1 MKKLGVKVLFVI
13 GLLIFLF
20 PFVMRAIS
28 YFNQTTAIYN
38 YKSETEN
45 LSDDELNEQKNHYNN
60 YNEELADEN
69 PIVVM
74 GEDDFNIDET
84 QSSYDFLNSDDAI
97 GTLIIPSINVNLPIF
112 DGVTNLNLQKGIAHL
127 DNTSY
132 PTGEKSTH
140 CVLAGH
146 SGLSR
151 AKILDDLDKVKIGD
165 YFQIDYLNTTHNYI
179 VVDIQVVL
187 PEETDS
193 LRIKQ
198 GDTLV
203 TLVTC
208 TPKNINSHR
217 LLVTGRLT
225 GEIPQEEQISTLEYI
240 IQFIKLNYIYVI
252 LLIIFVICLMVFIKE
267 RKKEKKVKNK
277 DNETKENE
285 KEKNEN
291 IKNEKNGNNLNKE

>member
-1 MKKLGVKVLFVI
+1 MKKIGVKILFVI

-20 PFVMRAIS
+20 PFVMRTIS

-38 YKSETEN
+38 YKSTTKN
-45 LSDDELNEQKNHYNN
+45 LSEEELNEQKNHYNK

-69 PIVVM
+69 PIVEM
-74 GEDDFNIDET
+74 GEDDFNVDES
-84 QSSYDFLNSDDAI
+84 QSTYDFLNSDDAI
-97 GTLIIPSINVNLPIF
+97 GSLIIPSINVNLPIF

-151 AKILDDLDKVKIGD
+151 AKILDDLDKVQIGD
-165 YFQIDYLNTTHNYI
+165 YFQIDYLNTTHNYV
-179 VVDIQVVL
+179 VVDIQIVL
-187 PEETDS
+187 PEETDT

-198 GDTLV
+198 DDTLV

-225 GEIPQEEQISTLEYI
+225 DMIPQEETLSTWDYI
-240 IQFIKLNYIYVI
+240 VQFIKLNYIYII
-252 LLIIFVICLMVFIKE
+252 LFIIFVICLIIFLKE
-267 RKKEKKVKNK
+267 RKKGKKVKNNK
-277 DNETKENE
+277 IQENE
-285 KEKNEN
+285 KKEDIN
-291 IKNEKNGNNLNKE
+291 NKEKENNINKE

>member
-1 MKKLGVKVLFVI
+1 MKKIGVKILFVI

-20 PFVMRAIS
+20 PFVMRTIS

-38 YKSETEN
+38 YKSTTES
-45 LSDDELNEQKNHYNN
+45 LSEDELNEQKNHYNK

-69 PIVVM
+69 PIVEM
-74 GEDDFNIDET
+74 SEDDFNVDET
-84 QSSYDFLNSDDAI
+84 QSTYDFLNSDDAI
-97 GTLIIPSINVNLPIF
+97 GSLIIPSINVNLPIF

-151 AKILDDLDKVKIGD
+151 AKILDDLDKVQIGD
-165 YFQIDYLNTTHNYI
+165 YFQIDYLNTTHNYV
-179 VVDIQVVL
+179 VVDIQIVL
-187 PEETDS
+187 PEETES

-198 GDTLV
+198 DDTLV

-225 GEIPQEEQISTLEYI
+225 DMIPQDETLSTWDYI
-240 IQFIKLNYIYVI
+240 VQFIKLNYIYII
-252 LLIIFVICLMVFIKE
+252 LFIIFVICLIIFLKE
-267 RKKEKKVKNK
+267 RKKDKKVKNK
-277 DNETKENE
+277 DNKIKENE
-285 KEKNEN
+285 NIENVNNKEKEN
-291 IKNEKNGNNLNKE
+291 NINKE

>member
-1 MKKLGVKVLFVI
+1 MKKIGIRVLFII

-20 PFVMRAIS
+20 PFVMRTIS

-38 YKSETEN
+38 YKSSTEN
-45 LSDDELNEQKNHYNN
+45 LTEEELNEKKEQSKD

-69 PIVVM
+69 PIVEM

-84 QSSYDFLNSDDAI
+84 KSSYDFLNSDDAI

-112 DGVTNLNLQKGIAHL
+112 DGVSNINLQKGIAHL

-132 PTGEKSTH
+132 PTGEPSTH

-151 AKILDDLDKVKIGD
+151 AKILDDLDKLQIGD
-165 YFQIDYLNTTHNYI
+165 TFQIDYLNSVHNY
-179 VVDIQVVL
+179 VVINIQVVL
-187 PEETDS
+187 PDQTDS
-193 LRIKQ
+193 LRIQQ

-208 TPKNINSHR
+208 TPKNINTHR

-225 GEIPQEEQISTLEYI
+225 DELPQEDSISTLDYI
-240 IQFIKLNYIYVI
+240 IQFLRLNYIYVI
-252 LLIIFVICLMVFIKE
+252 LFIIFIICLIIFIIE
-267 RKKEKKVKNK
+267 RKKEKKIDKEKDEKENNENNNNKNEVK
-277 DNETKENE
+277 DN
-285 KEKNEN
+285 
-291 IKNEKNGNNLNKE
+291 NKI

>member
-1 MKKLGVKVLFVI
+1 MKKIGVKILFVI

-20 PFVMRAIS
+20 PFVMRTIS

-38 YKSETEN
+38 YKSTTKN
-45 LSDDELNEQKNHYNN
+45 LSEDELNEQKNHYNK

-69 PIVVM
+69 PIVEM
-74 GEDDFNIDET
+74 GEDDFNVDET
-84 QSSYDFLNSDDAI
+84 QSTYDFLNSDDAI
-97 GTLIIPSINVNLPIF
+97 GSLIIPSINVNLPIF

-151 AKILDDLDKVKIGD
+151 AKILDDLDKVQIGD
-165 YFQIDYLNTTHNYI
+165 YFQIDYLNTTHNYV
-179 VVDIQVVL
+179 VVDIQIVL
-187 PEETDS
+187 PEETES

-198 GDTLV
+198 DDTLV

-225 GEIPQEEQISTLEYI
+225 DMIPQEETLSTLDYI
-240 IQFIKLNYIYVI
+240 VQFIKLNYIYII
-252 LLIIFVICLMVFIKE
+252 LFIIFIICLIIFLKE
-267 RKKEKKVKNK
+267 RKKDKKVKNK
-277 DNETKENE
+277 DNKIKENE
-285 KEKNEN
+285 NIENVNNKEKEN
-291 IKNEKNGNNLNKE
+291 NINKE

>member
-1 MKKLGVKVLFVI
+1 MKKIGVKILFVI

-20 PFVMRAIS
+20 PFVMRTIS

-38 YKSETEN
+38 YKSTTKN
-45 LSDDELNEQKNHYNN
+45 LSEEELNEQKNHYNK

-69 PIVVM
+69 PIVEM
-74 GEDDFNIDET
+74 GEDDFNVDES
-84 QSSYDFLNSDDAI
+84 QSTYDFLNSDDAI
-97 GTLIIPSINVNLPIF
+97 GSLIIPSINVNLPIF

-151 AKILDDLDKVKIGD
+151 AKILDDLDKVQIGD
-165 YFQIDYLNTTHNYI
+165 YFQIDYLNTTHNYV
-179 VVDIQVVL
+179 VVDIQIVL
-187 PEETDS
+187 PEETDT

-198 GDTLV
+198 DDTLV

-225 GEIPQEEQISTLEYI
+225 DMIPQEETLSTWDYI
-240 IQFIKLNYIYVI
+240 VQFIKLNYIYII
-252 LLIIFVICLMVFIKE
+252 LFIIFVICLIIFLKE
-267 RKKEKKVKNK
+267 RKKGKKVKDNK
-277 DNETKENE
+277 IQENE
-285 KEKNEN
+285 KKEDINSKEKEN
-291 IKNEKNGNNLNKE
+291 NINKE

>member
-1 MKKLGVKVLFVI
+1 MKKIGVKILFVI

-20 PFVMRAIS
+20 PFVMRTIS

-38 YKSETEN
+38 YKSTTKN
-45 LSDDELNEQKNHYNN
+45 LSEEELNEQKNHYNK

-69 PIVVM
+69 PIVEM
-74 GEDDFNIDET
+74 GEDDFNVDET
-84 QSSYDFLNSDDAI
+84 QSTYDFLNSDDAI
-97 GTLIIPSINVNLPIF
+97 GSLIIPSINVNLPIF

-151 AKILDDLDKVKIGD
+151 AKILDDLDKVQIGD
-165 YFQIDYLNTTHNYI
+165 YFQIDYLNTTHNYV
-179 VVDIQVVL
+179 VVDIQIVL
-187 PEETDS
+187 PEETES

-198 GDTLV
+198 DDTLV

-225 GEIPQEEQISTLEYI
+225 DMIPQDETLSTLDYI
-240 IQFIKLNYIYVI
+240 VQFIKLNYIYII
-252 LLIIFVICLMVFIKE
+252 LFIIFVICLIIFLKE
-267 RKKEKKVKNK
+267 RKKDKKVKNK
-277 DNETKENE
+277 DNKIKENE
-285 KEKNEN
+285 NIENVNNKEKEN
-291 IKNEKNGNNLNKE
+291 NINKE

>member
-1 MKKLGVKVLFVI
+1 MKKIGVKILFVI

-20 PFVMRAIS
+20 PFVMRTIS

-38 YKSETEN
+38 YKSTTES
-45 LSDDELNEQKNHYNN
+45 LSEDELNEQKNHYNK

-69 PIVVM
+69 PIVEM
-74 GEDDFNIDET
+74 SEDDFNVDET
-84 QSSYDFLNSDDAI
+84 QSTYDFLNSDDAI
-97 GTLIIPSINVNLPIF
+97 GSLIIPSINVNLPIF

-151 AKILDDLDKVKIGD
+151 AKILDDLDKVQIGD
-165 YFQIDYLNTTHNYI
+165 YFQIDYLNTTHNYV
-179 VVDIQVVL
+179 VVDIQIVL
-187 PEETDS
+187 PEETES

-198 GDTLV
+198 DDTLV

-225 GEIPQEEQISTLEYI
+225 DTIPQEQTLSTWDYI
-240 IQFIKLNYIYVI
+240 VQFIKLNYIYII
-252 LLIIFVICLMVFIKE
+252 LFIIFIICLIIFLKE
-267 RKKEKKVKNK
+267 RKKDKKVKNK
-277 DNETKENE
+277 DNKIKENE
-285 KEKNEN
+285 NIENVNNKEK
-291 IKNEKNGNNLNKE
+291 

>member
-1 MKKLGVKVLFVI
+1 MKKIGVKILFVI

-20 PFVMRAIS
+20 PFVMRTIS

-38 YKSETEN
+38 YKSTTKN
-45 LSDDELNEQKNHYNN
+45 LSEEELNEQKNHYNK

-69 PIVVM
+69 PIVEM
-74 GEDDFNIDET
+74 GENDFNVDES
-84 QSSYDFLNSDDAI
+84 QSTYDFLNSDDAI
-97 GTLIIPSINVNLPIF
+97 GSLIIPSINVNLPIF

-151 AKILDDLDKVKIGD
+151 AKILDDLDKVQIGD
-165 YFQIDYLNTTHNYI
+165 YFQIDYLNTTHNYV
-179 VVDIQVVL
+179 VVDIQIVL
-187 PEETDS
+187 PEETES

-198 GDTLV
+198 DDTLV

-225 GEIPQEEQISTLEYI
+225 DIIPQEETLSTWDYI
-240 IQFIKLNYIYVI
+240 VQFIKLNYIYII
-252 LLIIFVICLMVFIKE
+252 LFIIFVICFI
-267 RKKEKKVKNK
+267 
-277 DNETKENE
+277 
-285 KEKNEN
+285 
-291 IKNEKNGNNLNKE
+291 IFLNDI

>member
-1 MKKLGVKVLFVI
+1 MKKIGVKILFVI

-20 PFVMRAIS
+20 PFVMRTIS

-38 YKSETEN
+38 YKSTTKN
-45 LSDDELNEQKNHYNN
+45 LSEEELNEQKNHYNK

-69 PIVVM
+69 PIVEM
-74 GEDDFNIDET
+74 GEDDFNVDET
-84 QSSYDFLNSDDAI
+84 QSTYDFLNSDDAI
-97 GTLIIPSINVNLPIF
+97 GSLIIPSINVNLPIF

-151 AKILDDLDKVKIGD
+151 AKILDDLDKVQIGD
-165 YFQIDYLNTTHNYI
+165 YFQIDYLNTTHNYV
-179 VVDIQVVL
+179 VVDIQIVL
-187 PEETDS
+187 PEETES

-198 GDTLV
+198 DDTLV

-225 GEIPQEEQISTLEYI
+225 DMIPQDETLSTLDYI
-240 IQFIKLNYIYVI
+240 VQFIKLNYIYII
-252 LLIIFVICLMVFIKE
+252 LFIIFIICLIIFLKE
-267 RKKEKKVKNK
+267 RKKDKKVKNK
-277 DNETKENE
+277 DNKIKENE
-285 KEKNEN
+285 NIENVNNKEKEN
-291 IKNEKNGNNLNKE
+291 NINKE

>member
-1 MKKLGVKVLFVI
+1 MKKIGVKILFVI

-20 PFVMRAIS
+20 PFVMRMIS

-38 YKSETEN
+38 YKSTTEN
-45 LSDDELNEQKNHYNN
+45 LSEDELNEQKNHYNK

-69 PIVVM
+69 PIVEM
-74 GEDDFNIDET
+74 GEDDFNVDET
-84 QSSYDFLNSDDAI
+84 QSTYDFLNSDDAI
-97 GTLIIPSINVNLPIF
+97 GSLIIPSINVNLPIF

-151 AKILDDLDKVKIGD
+151 AKILDDLDKVQIGD
-165 YFQIDYLNTTHNYI
+165 YFQIDYLNTTHNYV
-179 VVDIQVVL
+179 VVDIQIVL
-187 PEETDS
+187 PEETES

-198 GDTLV
+198 DDTLV

-225 GEIPQEEQISTLEYI
+225 DTIPQEQTLSTWDYI
-240 IQFIKLNYIYVI
+240 VQFIKLNYIYII
-252 LLIIFVICLMVFIKE
+252 LFIIFIICLIIFLKE
-267 RKKEKKVKNK
+267 RKKDKKVKNK
-277 DNETKENE
+277 DNKIKENE
-285 KEKNEN
+285 NIENVNNKEKEN
-291 IKNEKNGNNLNKE
+291 NINKE

>member
-1 MKKLGVKVLFVI
+1 MKKIGVKILFVI

-20 PFVMRAIS
+20 PFVMRTIS

-38 YKSETEN
+38 YKSTTES
-45 LSDDELNEQKNHYNN
+45 LSEDELNEQKNHYNK

-69 PIVVM
+69 PIVEM
-74 GEDDFNIDET
+74 SEDDFNVDET
-84 QSSYDFLNSDDAI
+84 QSTYDFLNSDDAI
-97 GTLIIPSINVNLPIF
+97 GSLIIPSINVNLPIF

-151 AKILDDLDKVKIGD
+151 AKILDDLDKVQIGD
-165 YFQIDYLNTTHNYI
+165 YFQIDYLNTTHNYV
-179 VVDIQVVL
+179 VVDIQIVL
-187 PEETDS
+187 PEETES

-198 GDTLV
+198 DDTLV

-225 GEIPQEEQISTLEYI
+225 DMIPQEQTLSTWDYI
-240 IQFIKLNYIYVI
+240 VQFIKLNYIYII
-252 LLIIFVICLMVFIKE
+252 LFIIFVICLIIFLKE
-267 RKKEKKVKNK
+267 RKKDKKVKNK
-277 DNETKENE
+277 DNKIKENE
-285 KEKNEN
+285 NIENVNNKEKEN
-291 IKNEKNGNNLNKE
+291 NINKE

>member
-1 MKKLGVKVLFVI
+1 MKKIGVKILFVI

-20 PFVMRAIS
+20 PFVMRTIS

-38 YKSETEN
+38 YKSTTKN
-45 LSDDELNEQKNHYNN
+45 LSEEELNEQKNHYNK

-69 PIVVM
+69 PIVEM
-74 GEDDFNIDET
+74 GENDFNVDES
-84 QSSYDFLNSDDAI
+84 QSTYDFLNSDDAI
-97 GTLIIPSINVNLPIF
+97 GSLIIPSINVNLPIF

-151 AKILDDLDKVKIGD
+151 AKILDDLDKVQIGD
-165 YFQIDYLNTTHNYI
+165 YFQIDYLNTTHNYV
-179 VVDIQVVL
+179 VVDIQIVL
-187 PEETDS
+187 PEETES

-198 GDTLV
+198 DDTLV

-225 GEIPQEEQISTLEYI
+225 DTIPQEQTLSTWDYI
-240 IQFIKLNYIYVI
+240 VQFIKLNYIYII
-252 LLIIFVICLMVFIKE
+252 LFIIFIICLIIFLKE
-267 RKKEKKVKNK
+267 RKKDKKVKNK
-277 DNETKENE
+277 DNKIKENE
-285 KEKNEN
+285 NIENVNNKEKEN
-291 IKNEKNGNNLNKE
+291 NINKE

>member
-1 MKKLGVKVLFVI
+1 MKKIGVKILFVI

-20 PFVMRAIS
+20 PFVMRMIS

-38 YKSETEN
+38 YKSTTEN
-45 LSDDELNEQKNHYNN
+45 LSEDELNEQKNHYNK

-69 PIVVM
+69 PIVEM
-74 GEDDFNIDET
+74 GEDDFNVDET
-84 QSSYDFLNSDDAI
+84 QSTYDFLNSDDAI
-97 GTLIIPSINVNLPIF
+97 GSLIIPSINVNLPIF

-151 AKILDDLDKVKIGD
+151 AKILDDLDKVQIGD
-165 YFQIDYLNTTHNYI
+165 YFQIDYLNTTHNYV
-179 VVDIQVVL
+179 VVDIQIVL
-187 PEETDS
+187 PEETES

-198 GDTLV
+198 DDTLV

-225 GEIPQEEQISTLEYI
+225 DMIPQDETLSTLDYI
-240 IQFIKLNYIYVI
+240 VQFIKLNYIYII
-252 LLIIFVICLMVFIKE
+252 LFIIFVICLIIFLKE
-267 RKKEKKVKNK
+267 RKKDKKVKNK
-277 DNETKENE
+277 DNKIKENE
-285 KEKNEN
+285 NIENVNNKEKEN
-291 IKNEKNGNNLNKE
+291 NINKE

>member
-1 MKKLGVKVLFVI
+1 MKKIGVKILFVI

-20 PFVMRAIS
+20 PFVMRTIS

-38 YKSETEN
+38 YKSTTES
-45 LSDDELNEQKNHYNN
+45 LSEDELNEQKNHYNK

-69 PIVVM
+69 PIVEM
-74 GEDDFNIDET
+74 SEDDFNVDET
-84 QSSYDFLNSDDAI
+84 QSTYDFLNSDDAI
-97 GTLIIPSINVNLPIF
+97 GSLIIPSINVNLPIF

-151 AKILDDLDKVKIGD
+151 AKILDDLDEVQIGD
-165 YFQIDYLNTTHNYI
+165 YFQIDYLNTTHNYV
-179 VVDIQVVL
+179 VVDIQIVL
-187 PEETDS
+187 PEETES

-198 GDTLV
+198 DDTLV

-225 GEIPQEEQISTLEYI
+225 DTIPQEQTLSTWDYI
-240 IQFIKLNYIYVI
+240 VQFIKLNYIYII
-252 LLIIFVICLMVFIKE
+252 LFIIFIICLIIFLKE
-267 RKKEKKVKNK
+267 RKKDKKVKNK
-277 DNETKENE
+277 DNKIKENE
-285 KEKNEN
+285 NIENVNNKEKEN
-291 IKNEKNGNNLNKE
+291 NINKE

>member
-1 MKKLGVKVLFVI
+1 MKKIGVKILFVI

-20 PFVMRAIS
+20 PFVMRTIS

-38 YKSETEN
+38 YKSTTKN
-45 LSDDELNEQKNHYNN
+45 LSEEELNEQKNHYNK

-69 PIVVM
+69 PIVEM
-74 GEDDFNIDET
+74 GENDFNVDES
-84 QSSYDFLNSDDAI
+84 QSTYDFLNSDDAI
-97 GTLIIPSINVNLPIF
+97 GSLIIPSINVNLPIF

-151 AKILDDLDKVKIGD
+151 AKILDDLDKVQIGD
-165 YFQIDYLNTTHNYI
+165 YFQIDYLNTTHNYV
-179 VVDIQVVL
+179 VVDIQIVL
-187 PEETDS
+187 PEETES

-198 GDTLV
+198 DDTLV

-225 GEIPQEEQISTLEYI
+225 DIIPQEETLSTWDYI
-240 IQFIKLNYIYVI
+240 VQFIKLNYIYII
-252 LLIIFVICLMVFIKE
+252 LFIIFVICLIIFLKE
-267 RKKEKKVKNK
+267 RKKGKKVKDNK
-277 DNETKENE
+277 IQENE
-285 KEKNEN
+285 KNEDINSKENN
-291 IKNEKNGNNLNKE
+291 INKE

>member
-1 MKKLGVKVLFVI
+1 MKKIGVKILFVI

-20 PFVMRAIS
+20 PFVMRTIS

-38 YKSETEN
+38 YKSTTES
-45 LSDDELNEQKNHYNN
+45 LSEDELNEQKNHYNK

-69 PIVVM
+69 PIVEM
-74 GEDDFNIDET
+74 SEDDFNVDET
-84 QSSYDFLNSDDAI
+84 QSTYDFLNSDDAI
-97 GTLIIPSINVNLPIF
+97 GSLIIPSINVNLPIF

-151 AKILDDLDKVKIGD
+151 AKILDDLDKVQIGD

-179 VVDIQVVL
+179 VIDIQMVL
-187 PEETDS
+187 PEETES

-198 GDTLV
+198 DDTLV

-225 GEIPQEEQISTLEYI
+225 DTIPQEQTLSTWDYI
-240 IQFIKLNYIYVI
+240 VQFIKLNYIYII
-252 LLIIFVICLMVFIKE
+252 LFIIFIICLIIFLKE
-267 RKKEKKVKNK
+267 RKKDKKVKNK
-277 DNETKENE
+277 DNKIKENE
-285 KEKNEN
+285 NIENVNNKEKEN
-291 IKNEKNGNNLNKE
+291 NINKE

>member
-1 MKKLGVKVLFVI
+1 MKKIGVKILFVI

-20 PFVMRAIS
+20 PFVMRTIS

-38 YKSETEN
+38 YKSTTES
-45 LSDDELNEQKNHYNN
+45 LSEDELNEQKNHYNK

-69 PIVVM
+69 PIVEM
-74 GEDDFNIDET
+74 GEDDFNVDET
-84 QSSYDFLNSDDAI
+84 QSTYDFLNSDDAI
-97 GTLIIPSINVNLPIF
+97 GSLIIPSINVNLPIF

-151 AKILDDLDKVKIGD
+151 AKILDDLDKVQIGD
-165 YFQIDYLNTTHNYI
+165 YFQIDYLNTTHNYV
-179 VVDIQVVL
+179 VVDIQIVL
-187 PEETDS
+187 PEETES

-198 GDTLV
+198 DDTLV

-225 GEIPQEEQISTLEYI
+225 DTIPQEQTLSTWDYI
-240 IQFIKLNYIYVI
+240 VQFIKLNYIYII
-252 LLIIFVICLMVFIKE
+252 LFIIFIICLIIFLKE
-267 RKKEKKVKNK
+267 RKKDKKVKNNK
-277 DNETKENE
+277 IQENE
-285 KEKNEN
+285 KKEDIN
-291 IKNEKNGNNLNKE
+291 NKEKENNINKE

>member
-20 PFVMRAIS
+20 PFVMRMIS

-38 YKSETEN
+38 YKSTTEN
-45 LSDDELNEQKNHYNN
+45 LSEDELNEQKNHYNK

-69 PIVVM
+69 PIVEM
-74 GEDDFNIDET
+74 GEDDFNVDET
-84 QSSYDFLNSDDAI
+84 QSTYDFLNSDDAI
-97 GTLIIPSINVNLPIF
+97 GSLIIPSINVNLPIF

-151 AKILDDLDKVKIGD
+151 AKILDDLDKVQIGD
-165 YFQIDYLNTTHNYI
+165 YFQIDYLNTTHNYV
-179 VVDIQVVL
+179 VVDIQIVL
-187 PEETDS
+187 PEETES

-198 GDTLV
+198 DDTLV

-225 GEIPQEEQISTLEYI
+225 DMIPQEETLSTLDYI
-240 IQFIKLNYIYVI
+240 VQFIKLNYIYII
-252 LLIIFVICLMVFIKE
+252 LFIIFIICLIIFLKE
-267 RKKEKKVKNK
+267 RKKDKKVKNK
-277 DNETKENE
+277 DNKIKENE
-285 KEKNEN
+285 NIENINNKEKEN
-291 IKNEKNGNNLNKE
+291 NINKE

>member
-1 MKKLGVKVLFVI
+1 MKKIGVKILFVI

-20 PFVMRAIS
+20 PFVMRTIS

-38 YKSETEN
+38 YKSTTES
-45 LSDDELNEQKNHYNN
+45 LSEDELNEQKNHYNK

-69 PIVVM
+69 PIVEM
-74 GEDDFNIDET
+74 GENDFNVDES
-84 QSSYDFLNSDDAI
+84 QSTYDFLNSDDAI
-97 GTLIIPSINVNLPIF
+97 GSLIIPSINVNLPIF

-151 AKILDDLDKVKIGD
+151 AKILDDLDKVQIGD
-165 YFQIDYLNTTHNYI
+165 YFQIDYLNTTHNYV
-179 VVDIQVVL
+179 VVDIQIVL
-187 PEETDS
+187 PEETES

-198 GDTLV
+198 DDTLV

-225 GEIPQEEQISTLEYI
+225 DMIPQDETLSTLDYI
-240 IQFIKLNYIYVI
+240 VQFIKLNYIYII
-252 LLIIFVICLMVFIKE
+252 LFIIFIICLIIFLKE
-267 RKKEKKVKNK
+267 RKKDKKVKNK
-277 DNETKENE
+277 DNKIKENE
-285 KEKNEN
+285 NIENINNKEKEN
-291 IKNEKNGNNLNKE
+291 NINKE

>member
-1 MKKLGVKVLFVI
+1 MKKIGVKILFVI

-20 PFVMRAIS
+20 PFVMRTIS

-38 YKSETEN
+38 YKSTTES
-45 LSDDELNEQKNHYNN
+45 LSEDELNEQKNHYNK

-69 PIVVM
+69 PIVEM
-74 GEDDFNIDET
+74 SEDDFNVDET
-84 QSSYDFLNSDDAI
+84 QSTYDFLNSDDAI
-97 GTLIIPSINVNLPIF
+97 GSLIIPSINVNLPIF

-151 AKILDDLDKVKIGD
+151 AKILDDLDKVQIGD
-165 YFQIDYLNTTHNYI
+165 YFQIDYLNTTHNYV
-179 VVDIQVVL
+179 VVDIQIVL
-187 PEETDS
+187 PEETES

-198 GDTLV
+198 DDTLV

-225 GEIPQEEQISTLEYI
+225 DTIPQEQTLSTWDYI
-240 IQFIKLNYIYVI
+240 VQFIKLNYIYII
-252 LLIIFVICLMVFIKE
+252 LFIIFIICLIIFLKE
-267 RKKEKKVKNK
+267 RKKDKKVKNK
-277 DNETKENE
+277 DNKIKENE
-285 KEKNEN
+285 NIENINNKEKEN
-291 IKNEKNGNNLNKE
+291 NINKE

>member
-1 MKKLGVKVLFVI
+1 MKKIGVKILFVI

-20 PFVMRAIS
+20 PFVMRMIS

-38 YKSETEN
+38 YKSTTEN
-45 LSDDELNEQKNHYNN
+45 LSEDELNEQKNHYNK

-69 PIVVM
+69 PIVEM
-74 GEDDFNIDET
+74 GEDDFNVDET
-84 QSSYDFLNSDDAI
+84 QSTYDFLNSDDAI
-97 GTLIIPSINVNLPIF
+97 GSLIIPSINVNLPIF

-151 AKILDDLDKVKIGD
+151 AKILDDLDKVQIGD
-165 YFQIDYLNTTHNYI
+165 YFQIDYLNTTHNYV
-179 VVDIQVVL
+179 VVDIQIVL
-187 PEETDS
+187 PEETES

-198 GDTLV
+198 DDTLV

-225 GEIPQEEQISTLEYI
+225 DMIPQEETLSTLDYI
-240 IQFIKLNYIYVI
+240 VQFIKLNYIYII
-252 LLIIFVICLMVFIKE
+252 LFIIFIICLIIFLKE
-267 RKKEKKVKNK
+267 RKKDKKVKNNK
-277 DNETKENE
+277 IQENE
-285 KEKNEN
+285 KKEDIN
-291 IKNEKNGNNLNKE
+291 NKEKENNINKE

>member
-1 MKKLGVKVLFVI
+1 MKKIGVKILFVI

-20 PFVMRAIS
+20 PFVMRTIS

-38 YKSETEN
+38 YKSTTES
-45 LSDDELNEQKNHYNN
+45 LSEDELNEQKNHYNK

-69 PIVVM
+69 PIVEM
-74 GEDDFNIDET
+74 GENDFNVDES
-84 QSSYDFLNSDDAI
+84 QSTYDFLNSDDAI
-97 GTLIIPSINVNLPIF
+97 GSLIIPSINVNLPIF

-151 AKILDDLDKVKIGD
+151 AKILDDLDKVQIGD
-165 YFQIDYLNTTHNYI
+165 YFQIDYLNTTHNYV
-179 VVDIQVVL
+179 VVDIQIVL
-187 PEETDS
+187 PEETES

-198 GDTLV
+198 DDTLV

-225 GEIPQEEQISTLEYI
+225 DTIPQEQTLSTWDYI
-240 IQFIKLNYIYVI
+240 VQFIKLNYIYII
-252 LLIIFVICLMVFIKE
+252 LFIIFVICLIIFLKE
-267 RKKEKKVKNK
+267 RKKGKKVKDNK
-277 DNETKENE
+277 IQENE
-285 KEKNEN
+285 KNEDINSKENN
-291 IKNEKNGNNLNKE
+291 INKE

>member
-1 MKKLGVKVLFVI
+1 MKKIGVKILFVI

-20 PFVMRAIS
+20 PFVMRTIS

-38 YKSETEN
+38 YKSTTKN
-45 LSDDELNEQKNHYNN
+45 LSEEELNEQKNHYNK

-69 PIVVM
+69 PIVEM
-74 GEDDFNIDET
+74 GEDDFNVDES
-84 QSSYDFLNSDDAI
+84 QSTYDFLNSDDAI
-97 GTLIIPSINVNLPIF
+97 GSLIIPSINVNLPIF

-151 AKILDDLDKVKIGD
+151 AKILDDLDKVQIGD
-165 YFQIDYLNTTHNYI
+165 YFQIDYLNTTHNYV
-179 VVDIQVVL
+179 VVDIQIVL
-187 PEETDS
+187 PEETDT

-198 GDTLV
+198 DDTLV

-225 GEIPQEEQISTLEYI
+225 DMIPQEETLSTWDYI
-240 IQFIKLNYIYVI
+240 VQFIKLNYIYIILFVI
-252 LLIIFVICLMVFIKE
+252 FIICLIIFLKE
-267 RKKEKKVKNK
+267 RKKGKKVKNNK
-277 DNETKENE
+277 IQENE
-285 KEKNEN
+285 KKEDINSKEKEN
-291 IKNEKNGNNLNKE
+291 NINKE

>member
-1 MKKLGVKVLFVI
+1 MKKIGVKILFVI

-20 PFVMRAIS
+20 PFVMRTIS

-38 YKSETEN
+38 YKSTTES
-45 LSDDELNEQKNHYNN
+45 LSEDELNEQKNHYNK

-69 PIVVM
+69 PIVEM
-74 GEDDFNIDET
+74 GEDDFNVDET
-84 QSSYDFLNSDDAI
+84 QSTYDFLNSDDAI
-97 GTLIIPSINVNLPIF
+97 GSLIIPSINVNLPIF

-151 AKILDDLDKVKIGD
+151 AKILDDLDKVQIGD
-165 YFQIDYLNTTHNYI
+165 YFQIDYLNTTHNYV
-179 VVDIQVVL
+179 VVDIQIVL
-187 PEETDS
+187 PEETES

-198 GDTLV
+198 DDTLV

-225 GEIPQEEQISTLEYI
+225 DTIPQEQTLSTWDYI
-240 IQFIKLNYIYVI
+240 VQFIKLNYIYII
-252 LLIIFVICLMVFIKE
+252 LFIIFVICLIIFLKE
-267 RKKEKKVKNK
+267 RKKDKKVKNK
-277 DNETKENE
+277 DNKIKENE
-285 KEKNEN
+285 NIENVNNKEKEN
-291 IKNEKNGNNLNKE
+291 NINKE

>member
-1 MKKLGVKVLFVI
+1 MKKIGVKILFVI

-20 PFVMRAIS
+20 PFVMRTIS

-38 YKSETEN
+38 YKSTTES
-45 LSDDELNEQKNHYNN
+45 LSEDELNEQKNHYNK

-69 PIVVM
+69 PIVEM
-74 GEDDFNIDET
+74 SEDDFNVDET
-84 QSSYDFLNSDDAI
+84 QSTYDFLNSDDAI
-97 GTLIIPSINVNLPIF
+97 GSLIIPSINVNLPIF

-151 AKILDDLDKVKIGD
+151 AKILDDLDKVQIGD

-179 VVDIQVVL
+179 VIDIQVVL
-187 PEETDS
+187 PEETES

-198 GDTLV
+198 DDTLV

-225 GEIPQEEQISTLEYI
+225 DMIPQDETLSTLDYI
-240 IQFIKLNYIYVI
+240 VQFIKLNYIYII
-252 LLIIFVICLMVFIKE
+252 LFIIFVICLIIFLKE
-267 RKKEKKVKNK
+267 RKKDKKVKNK
-277 DNETKENE
+277 DNKIKENE
-285 KEKNEN
+285 NIENVNNKEKEN
-291 IKNEKNGNNLNKE
+291 NINKE

>member
-1 MKKLGVKVLFVI
+1 
-13 GLLIFLF
+13 
-20 PFVMRAIS
+20 MRTIS

-38 YKSETEN
+38 YKSTTKN
-45 LSDDELNEQKNHYNN
+45 LSEEELNEQKNHYNK

-69 PIVVM
+69 PIVEM
-74 GEDDFNIDET
+74 GENDFNVDET
-84 QSSYDFLNSDDAI
+84 QSTYDFLNSDDAI
-97 GTLIIPSINVNLPIF
+97 GSLIIPSINVNLPIF

-146 SGLSR
+146 SRLSR
-151 AKILDDLDKVKIGD
+151 AKILDDLDKVQIGD
-165 YFQIDYLNTTHNYI
+165 YFQIDYLNTTHNYV
-179 VVDIQVVL
+179 VVDIQIVL
-187 PEETDS
+187 PEEAES

-198 GDTLV
+198 DDTLV

-225 GEIPQEEQISTLEYI
+225 DTIPQEQTLSTWDYI
-240 IQFIKLNYIYVI
+240 VQFIKLNYIYII
-252 LLIIFVICLMVFIKE
+252 LFIIFIICLIIFLKE
-267 RKKEKKVKNK
+267 RKKDKKVKNK
-277 DNETKENE
+277 DNKIKENE
-285 KEKNEN
+285 NIENVNNKEKEN
-291 IKNEKNGNNLNKE
+291 NINKE

>member
-1 MKKLGVKVLFVI
+1 MKKIGVKILFVI

-20 PFVMRAIS
+20 PFVMRTIS

-38 YKSETEN
+38 YKSTTES
-45 LSDDELNEQKNHYNN
+45 LSEDELNEQKNHYNK

-69 PIVVM
+69 PIVEM
-74 GEDDFNIDET
+74 SEDDFNVDET
-84 QSSYDFLNSDDAI
+84 QSTYDFLNSDDAI
-97 GTLIIPSINVNLPIF
+97 GSLIIPSINVNLPIF

-151 AKILDDLDKVKIGD
+151 AKILDDLDKVQIGD

-179 VVDIQVVL
+179 VIDIQVVL
-187 PEETDS
+187 PEETDT

-198 GDTLV
+198 DDTLV

-225 GEIPQEEQISTLEYI
+225 DMIPQEQTLSTWDYI
-240 IQFIKLNYIYVI
+240 VQFIKLNYIYII
-252 LLIIFVICLMVFIKE
+252 LFIIFIICLIIFLKE
-267 RKKEKKVKNK
+267 RKKDKKVKNK
-277 DNETKENE
+277 DNKIKENE
-285 KEKNEN
+285 NIENVNNKEKEN
-291 IKNEKNGNNLNKE
+291 NINKE

>member
-1 MKKLGVKVLFVI
+1 MKKIGVKILFVI

-20 PFVMRAIS
+20 PFVMRTIS

-38 YKSETEN
+38 YKSTTKN
-45 LSDDELNEQKNHYNN
+45 LSEEELNEQKNHYNK

-69 PIVVM
+69 PIVEM
-74 GEDDFNIDET
+74 GEDDFNVDES
-84 QSSYDFLNSDDAI
+84 QSTYDFLNSDDAI
-97 GTLIIPSINVNLPIF
+97 GSLIIPSINVNLPIF

-151 AKILDDLDKVKIGD
+151 AKILDDLDKVQIGD
-165 YFQIDYLNTTHNYI
+165 YFQIDYLNTTHNYV
-179 VVDIQVVL
+179 VVDIQIVL
-187 PEETDS
+187 PEETDT

-198 GDTLV
+198 DDTLV

-225 GEIPQEEQISTLEYI
+225 DMIPQEETLSTWDYI
-240 IQFIKLNYIYVI
+240 VQFIKLNYIYIILFVI
-252 LLIIFVICLMVFIKE
+252 FIICLIIFLKE
-267 RKKEKKVKNK
+267 RKKGKKVKNK
-277 DNETKENE
+277 KIQENENKEDINNKEKEN
-285 KEKNEN
+285 N
-291 IKNEKNGNNLNKE
+291 INKE

>member
-1 MKKLGVKVLFVI
+1 MKKIGVKILFVI

-20 PFVMRAIS
+20 PFVMRTIS

-38 YKSETEN
+38 YKSTTES
-45 LSDDELNEQKNHYNN
+45 LSEDELNEQKNHYNK

-69 PIVVM
+69 PIVEM
-74 GEDDFNIDET
+74 SEDDFNVDET
-84 QSSYDFLNSDDAI
+84 QSTYDFLNSDDAI
-97 GTLIIPSINVNLPIF
+97 GSLIIPSINVNLPIF

-151 AKILDDLDKVKIGD
+151 AKILDDLDKVQIGD
-165 YFQIDYLNTTHNYI
+165 YFQIDYLNTTHNYV
-179 VVDIQVVL
+179 VVDIQIVL
-187 PEETDS
+187 PEETES

-198 GDTLV
+198 DDTLV

-225 GEIPQEEQISTLEYI
+225 DMIPQEETLSTLDYI
-240 IQFIKLNYIYVI
+240 VQFIKLNYIYII
-252 LLIIFVICLMVFIKE
+252 LFIIFIICLIIFLKE
-267 RKKEKKVKNK
+267 RKKDKKVKNK
-277 DNETKENE
+277 DNKIKENE
-285 KEKNEN
+285 NIENINNKEKEN
-291 IKNEKNGNNLNKE
+291 NINKE

>member
-1 MKKLGVKVLFVI
+1 MRKIGIKILFVI

-20 PFVMRAIS
+20 PFVMRTIS

-38 YKSETEN
+38 YKSTTEN
-45 LSDDELNEQKNHYNN
+45 LTEDELNERKEKSQD

-69 PIVVM
+69 PIVEM
-74 GEDDFNIDET
+74 GEDDFNVEENAST
-84 QSSYDFLNSDDAI
+84 YDFLNSDDAI

-112 DGVTNLNLQKGIAHL
+112 DGVSNINLQKGIAHL

-132 PTGEKSTH
+132 PTGEPSTH

-151 AKILDDLDKVKIGD
+151 AKILDDLDKLQIGD
-165 YFQIDYLNTTHNYI
+165 SFQIDYLNTINNY
-179 VVDIQVVL
+179 VVVNIQVVL
-187 PEETDS
+187 PDQTDS
-193 LRIKQ
+193 LKIQQ

-225 GEIPQEEQISTLEYI
+225 DTAPQEELSILDRI
-240 IQFIKLNYIYVI
+240 IQFLRLNYIYVI
-252 LLIIFVICLMVFIKE
+252 LFIIFIICLIIFIRE
-267 RKKEKKVKNK
+267 RKKEKKKYKSKEKVKNENK
-277 DNETKENE
+277 DNLKS
-285 KEKNEN
+285 EKNEEKLN
-291 IKNEKNGNNLNKE
+291 NE

>member
-1 MKKLGVKVLFVI
+1 MKKIGVKILFVI

-20 PFVMRAIS
+20 PFVMRTIS

-38 YKSETEN
+38 YKSTTES
-45 LSDDELNEQKNHYNN
+45 LSEDELNEQKNHYNK

-69 PIVVM
+69 PIVEM
-74 GEDDFNIDET
+74 GENDFNVDES
-84 QSSYDFLNSDDAI
+84 QSTYDFLNSDDAI
-97 GTLIIPSINVNLPIF
+97 GSLIIPSINVNLPIF

-151 AKILDDLDKVKIGD
+151 AKILDDLDKVQIGD
-165 YFQIDYLNTTHNYI
+165 YFQIDYLNTTHNYV
-179 VVDIQVVL
+179 VVDIQIVL
-187 PEETDS
+187 PEETES

-198 GDTLV
+198 DDTLV

-225 GEIPQEEQISTLEYI
+225 DMIPQDETLSTLDYI
-240 IQFIKLNYIYVI
+240 VQFIKLNYIYII
-252 LLIIFVICLMVFIKE
+252 LFIIFIICLIIFLKE
-267 RKKEKKVKNK
+267 RKKDKKVKNK
-277 DNETKENE
+277 DNKIKENE
-285 KEKNEN
+285 NIENVNNKEKEN
-291 IKNEKNGNNLNKE
+291 NINKE

>member
-1 MKKLGVKVLFVI
+1 MKKIGVKILFVI

-20 PFVMRAIS
+20 PFVMRTIS

-38 YKSETEN
+38 YKSTTES
-45 LSDDELNEQKNHYNN
+45 LSEDELNEQKNHYNK

-69 PIVVM
+69 PIVEM
-74 GEDDFNIDET
+74 GEDDFNVDET
-84 QSSYDFLNSDDAI
+84 QSTYDFLNSDDAI
-97 GTLIIPSINVNLPIF
+97 GSLIIPSINVNLPIF

-151 AKILDDLDKVKIGD
+151 AKILDDLDKVQIGD
-165 YFQIDYLNTTHNYI
+165 YFQIDYLNTTHNYV
-179 VVDIQVVL
+179 VVDIQIVL
-187 PEETDS
+187 PEETES

-198 GDTLV
+198 DDTLV

-225 GEIPQEEQISTLEYI
+225 DMIPQEETLSTLDYI
-240 IQFIKLNYIYVI
+240 VQFIKLNYIYII
-252 LLIIFVICLMVFIKE
+252 LFIIFIICLIIFLKE
-267 RKKEKKVKNK
+267 RKKRQKK
-277 DNETKENE
+277 
-285 KEKNEN
+285 
-291 IKNEKNGNNLNKE
+291 

>member
-1 MKKLGVKVLFVI
+1 MKKIGVKILFVI

-20 PFVMRAIS
+20 PFVMRTIS

-38 YKSETEN
+38 YKSTTES
-45 LSDDELNEQKNHYNN
+45 LSEDELNEQKNHYNK

-69 PIVVM
+69 PIVEM
-74 GEDDFNIDET
+74 GEDDFNVDET
-84 QSSYDFLNSDDAI
+84 QSTYDFLNSDDAI
-97 GTLIIPSINVNLPIF
+97 GSLIIPSINVNLPIF

-151 AKILDDLDKVKIGD
+151 AKILDDLDKVQIGD
-165 YFQIDYLNTTHNYI
+165 YFQIDYLNTTHNYV
-179 VVDIQVVL
+179 VVDIQIVL
-187 PEETDS
+187 PEETES

-198 GDTLV
+198 DDTLV

-225 GEIPQEEQISTLEYI
+225 DMIPQEETLSTLDYI
-240 IQFIKLNYIYVI
+240 VQFIKLNYIYII
-252 LLIIFVICLMVFIKE
+252 LFIIFIICLIIFLKE
-267 RKKEKKVKNK
+267 RKKDKKVKNK
-277 DNETKENE
+277 DNKIKENKKKEDIKNKE
-285 KEKNEN
+285 KENN
-291 IKNEKNGNNLNKE
+291 INKE

>member
-1 MKKLGVKVLFVI
+1 MKKIGVKILFVI

-20 PFVMRAIS
+20 PFVMRTIS

-38 YKSETEN
+38 YKSTTES
-45 LSDDELNEQKNHYNN
+45 LSEDELNEQKNHYNK

-69 PIVVM
+69 PIVEM
-74 GEDDFNIDET
+74 GENDFNVDES
-84 QSSYDFLNSDDAI
+84 QSTYDFLNSDDAI
-97 GTLIIPSINVNLPIF
+97 GSLIIPSINVNLPIF

-151 AKILDDLDKVKIGD
+151 AKILDDLDKVQIGD
-165 YFQIDYLNTTHNYI
+165 YFQIDYLNTTHNYV
-179 VVDIQVVL
+179 VVDIQIVL
-187 PEETDS
+187 PEETES

-198 GDTLV
+198 DDTLV

-225 GEIPQEEQISTLEYI
+225 DTIPQEQTLSTWDYI
-240 IQFIKLNYIYVI
+240 VQFIKLNYIYII
-252 LLIIFVICLMVFIKE
+252 LFIIFIICLIIFLKE
-267 RKKEKKVKNK
+267 RKKDKKVKNK
-277 DNETKENE
+277 DNKIKENE
-285 KEKNEN
+285 NIENVNNKEKEN
-291 IKNEKNGNNLNKE
+291 NINKE

>member
-1 MKKLGVKVLFVI
+1 MKKIGVKILFVI

-20 PFVMRAIS
+20 PFVMRTIS

-38 YKSETEN
+38 YKSTTES
-45 LSDDELNEQKNHYNN
+45 LSEDELNEQKNHYNK

-69 PIVVM
+69 PIVEM
-74 GEDDFNIDET
+74 GEDDFNVDET
-84 QSSYDFLNSDDAI
+84 QSTYDFLNSDDAI
-97 GTLIIPSINVNLPIF
+97 GSLIIPSINVNLPIF

-151 AKILDDLDKVKIGD
+151 AKILDDLDKVQIGD
-165 YFQIDYLNTTHNYI
+165 YFQIDYLNTTHNYV
-179 VVDIQVVL
+179 VVDIQIVL
-187 PEETDS
+187 PEETES

-198 GDTLV
+198 DDTLV

-225 GEIPQEEQISTLEYI
+225 DMIPQDETLSTLDYI
-240 IQFIKLNYIYVI
+240 VQFIKLNYIYII
-252 LLIIFVICLMVFIKE
+252 LFIIFVICLIIFLKE
-267 RKKEKKVKNK
+267 RKKDKKVKNK
-277 DNETKENE
+277 DNKIKENE
-285 KEKNEN
+285 NIENVNNKEKEN
-291 IKNEKNGNNLNKE
+291 NINKE

>member
-1 MKKLGVKVLFVI
+1 MKKIGVKILFVI

-20 PFVMRAIS
+20 PFVMRTIS

-38 YKSETEN
+38 YKSTTES
-45 LSDDELNEQKNHYNN
+45 LSEDELNEQKNHYNK

-69 PIVVM
+69 PIFDM
-74 GEDDFNIDET
+74 SEDDFNVDET
-84 QSSYDFLNSDDAI
+84 QSTYDFLNSDDAI
-97 GTLIIPSINVNLPIF
+97 GSLIIPSINVNLPIF

-151 AKILDDLDKVKIGD
+151 AKILDDLDKVQIGD
-165 YFQIDYLNTTHNYI
+165 YFQIDYLNTTHNYV
-179 VVDIQVVL
+179 VVDIQIVL
-187 PEETDS
+187 PEETES

-198 GDTLV
+198 DDTLV

-225 GEIPQEEQISTLEYI
+225 DTIPQEQTLSTWDYI
-240 IQFIKLNYIYVI
+240 VQFIKLNYIYII
-252 LLIIFVICLMVFIKE
+252 LFIIFVICLIIFLKE
-267 RKKEKKVKNK
+267 RKKDKKVKNK
-277 DNETKENE
+277 DNKIKENE
-285 KEKNEN
+285 NIENVNNKEKEN
-291 IKNEKNGNNLNKE
+291 NINKE

>member
-1 MKKLGVKVLFVI
+1 MKKIGVKILFVI

-20 PFVMRAIS
+20 PFVMRTIS

-38 YKSETEN
+38 YKSTTES
-45 LSDDELNEQKNHYNN
+45 LSEDELNEQKNHYNK

-69 PIVVM
+69 PIVEM
-74 GEDDFNIDET
+74 GEDDFNVDET
-84 QSSYDFLNSDDAI
+84 QSTYDFLNSDDAI
-97 GTLIIPSINVNLPIF
+97 GSLIIPSINVNLPIF

-132 PTGEKSTH
+132 ATGEKSAH
-140 CVLAGH
+140 CVVAGH

-151 AKILDDLDKVKIGD
+151 AKILDDLDKVQIGD

-179 VVDIQVVL
+179 VIDIQVVL
-187 PEETDS
+187 PEETDT

-198 GDTLV
+198 DDTLV

-225 GEIPQEEQISTLEYI
+225 DMIPQEQTLSTWDYI
-240 IQFIKLNYIYVI
+240 VQFIKLNYIYII
-252 LLIIFVICLMVFIKE
+252 LFIIFIICLIIFLKE
-267 RKKEKKVKNK
+267 RKKDKKVKNK
-277 DNETKENE
+277 DNKIKENE
-285 KEKNEN
+285 NIENVNNKEKEN
-291 IKNEKNGNNLNKE
+291 NINKE

>member
-1 MKKLGVKVLFVI
+1 MKKIGVKILFVI

-20 PFVMRAIS
+20 PFVMRTIS

-38 YKSETEN
+38 YKSTTES
-45 LSDDELNEQKNHYNN
+45 LSEDELNEQKNHYNK

-69 PIVVM
+69 PIVEM
-74 GEDDFNIDET
+74 SEDDFNVDET
-84 QSSYDFLNSDDAI
+84 QSTYDFLNSDDAI
-97 GTLIIPSINVNLPIF
+97 GSLIIPSINVNLPIF

-151 AKILDDLDKVKIGD
+151 AKILDDLDKVQIGD
-165 YFQIDYLNTTHNYI
+165 YFQIDYLNTTHNYV
-179 VVDIQVVL
+179 VVDIQIVL
-187 PEETDS
+187 PEETES

-198 GDTLV
+198 DDTLV

-225 GEIPQEEQISTLEYI
+225 DTIPQEQTLSTWDYI
-240 IQFIKLNYIYVI
+240 VQFIKLNYIYII
-252 LLIIFVICLMVFIKE
+252 LFIIFIICLIIFLKE
-267 RKKEKKVKNK
+267 RKKDKKVKNNK
-277 DNETKENE
+277 IQENE
-285 KEKNEN
+285 KKEDIN
-291 IKNEKNGNNLNKE
+291 NKEKENNINKE

>member
-1 MKKLGVKVLFVI
+1 MKKIGVKILFVI

-20 PFVMRAIS
+20 PFVMRTIS

-38 YKSETEN
+38 YKSTTES
-45 LSDDELNEQKNHYNN
+45 LSEDELNEQKNHYNK

-69 PIVVM
+69 PIVEM
-74 GEDDFNIDET
+74 GEDDFNVDET
-84 QSSYDFLNSDDAI
+84 QSTYDFLNSDDAI
-97 GTLIIPSINVNLPIF
+97 GSLIIPSINVNLPIF

-151 AKILDDLDKVKIGD
+151 AKILDDLDKVQIGD
-165 YFQIDYLNTTHNYI
+165 YFQIDYLNTTHNYV
-179 VVDIQVVL
+179 VVDIQIVL
-187 PEETDS
+187 PEETES

-198 GDTLV
+198 DDTLV

-225 GEIPQEEQISTLEYI
+225 DMIPQEQTLSTWDYI
-240 IQFIKLNYIYVI
+240 VQFIKLNYIYII
-252 LLIIFVICLMVFIKE
+252 LFIIFIICLIIFLKE
-267 RKKEKKVKNK
+267 RKKDKKVKNK
-277 DNETKENE
+277 DNKIKENE
-285 KEKNEN
+285 NIENINNKEKEN
-291 IKNEKNGNNLNKE
+291 NINKE

>member
-1 MKKLGVKVLFVI
+1 MKKIGVKILFVI

-20 PFVMRAIS
+20 PFVMRTIS

-38 YKSETEN
+38 YKSTTES
-45 LSDDELNEQKNHYNN
+45 LSEDELNEQKNHYNK

-69 PIVVM
+69 PIVEM
-74 GEDDFNIDET
+74 GEDDFNVDET
-84 QSSYDFLNSDDAI
+84 QSTYDFLNSDDAI
-97 GTLIIPSINVNLPIF
+97 GSLIIPSINVNLPIF

-151 AKILDDLDKVKIGD
+151 AKILDDLDKVQIGD
-165 YFQIDYLNTTHNYI
+165 YFQIDYLNTTHNYV
-179 VVDIQVVL
+179 VVDIQIVL
-187 PEETDS
+187 PEETES

-198 GDTLV
+198 DDTLV

-225 GEIPQEEQISTLEYI
+225 DMIPQDETLSTWDYI
-240 IQFIKLNYIYVI
+240 VQFIKLNYIYII
-252 LLIIFVICLMVFIKE
+252 LFIIFIICLIIFLKE
-267 RKKEKKVKNK
+267 RKKDKKVKNK
-277 DNETKENE
+277 DNKIKENE
-285 KEKNEN
+285 NIENVNNKEKEN
-291 IKNEKNGNNLNKE
+291 NINKE